1 MNGKRHG
8 ALAEWALKD
17 VQLNSNASIADIG
30 CGGGANVARIL
41 DKFPDSKVSGV
52 DFSPVAINMALRV
65 NKEAIAA
72 GRCKIVGGNAKLLP
86 LLKENY
92 DLITAFE
99 TVYYWPSFSE
109 CLAEIHRVLKSGG
122 KVVIANE
129 TDGIDPEGHKS
140 ANFKICLVHPKWRG
154 HHLQVKL
161 GNLLNNEA
169 HQRGIDLLCATASPH
184 NIASIRSLQQL
195 GYRADHTVQKYGF
208 ERTVFFYF
216 N

>member
-1 MNGKRHG
+1 MKSPRRTYYANFRLPEGLLGRYVVHRMNGKRHG
-8 ALAEWALKD
+8 ALAEWALKE

-30 CGGGANVARIL
+30 CGGGANVARML
-41 DKFPDSKVSGV
+41 DQFPDSKVAGV

-86 LLKENY
+86 LLKETY

-129 TDGIDPEGHKS
+129 TDGIDPEGHKW
-140 ANFKICLVHPKWRG
+140 ARLVG
-154 HHLQVKL
+154 HMRIYTIEELTEYL
-161 GNLLNNEA
+161 TEA
-169 HQRGIDLLCATASPH
+169 GFTD
-184 NIASIRSLQQL
+184 IRS
-195 GYRADHTVQKYGF
+195 RHDE
-208 ERTVFFYF
+208 ERHFICVTGTKP
-216 N
+216 